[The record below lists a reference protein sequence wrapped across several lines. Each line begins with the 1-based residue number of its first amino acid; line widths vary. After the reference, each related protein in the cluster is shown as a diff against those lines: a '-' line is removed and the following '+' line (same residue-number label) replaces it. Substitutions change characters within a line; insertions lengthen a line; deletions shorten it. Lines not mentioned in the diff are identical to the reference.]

1 METKVVIDIVCIH
14 CGSKIQIQKKV
25 NQTQCKLLCP
35 ACKKELHILFDIEED
50 PQTYSFL
57 SVNQQASKSKSTKEH
72 TDEEQAL
79 SEAEKK
85 AKKDKT
91 IYKKDKK
98 KANSYDDIPGEED
111 DDHEKIN
118 KRRPKLRE
126 SLFLTR
132 KKFLGLV
139 AERYKLSEGQTVV
152 GREDDEEPSDIS
164 IAGDDTISRRS
175 IVINIIAD
183 DYGFDYILTVLNAS
197 NPVRVNGKQIR
208 VGEKVYL
215 DLGDV
220 ITIGHTNLK
229 FDNQ

>member
-1 METKVVIDIVCIH
+1 METKVVIDVICIH
-14 CGSKIQIQKKV
+14 CGIKIQLQKKKA
-25 NQTQCKLLCP
+25 QTQCKLSCP
-35 ACKKELHILFDIEED
+35 ACKKGLHILFNTNVE

-57 SVNQQASKSKSTKEH
+57 SVTQQNANSKSTKE
-72 TDEEQAL
+72 DVEEEPPM

-85 AKKDKT
+85 EKKDKT

-98 KANSYDDIPGEED
+98 KARSYDDEIPGQED
-111 DDHEKIN
+111 DEIIHK
-118 KRRPKLRE
+118 KHPKLKE

-132 KKFLGLV
+132 KKFMGLV
-139 AERYKLSEGQTVV
+139 AERYKLSEGQTII
-152 GREDDEEPSDIS
+152 GRDDEEDPSDIS
-164 IAGDDTISRRS
+164 ISGDDTISRRS
-175 IVINIIAD
+175 ISINIVPD
-183 DYGFDYILTVLNAS
+183 EYGFDYILKVLNAS

>member
-1 METKVVIDIVCIH
+1 METKVVIDVICIH
-14 CGSKIQIQKKV
+14 CGSRIQLQKKKG
-25 NQTQCKLLCP
+25 QTQCKLLCP
-35 ACKKELHILFDIEED
+35 ACKKGLHILFNTDVD

-57 SVNQQASKSKSTKEH
+57 SVTQQSTNSKSTKENV
-72 TDEEQAL
+72 DEEPPM

-98 KANSYDDIPGEED
+98 KAHSYDDEIPGEED
-111 DDHEKIN
+111 DEVRHK
-118 KRRPKLRE
+118 KQLKLKE

-132 KKFLGLV
+132 KKFMGLV
-139 AERYKLSEGQTVV
+139 AERYKLSEGQTII
-152 GREDDEEPSDIS
+152 GRDDDEDPSDIS
-164 IAGDDTISRRS
+164 ISGDDTISRRS
-175 IVINIIAD
+175 ISINIVPD
-183 DYGFDYILTVLNAS
+183 EYGFDYILKVLNAS

>member
-14 CGSKIQIQKKV
+14 CGSKIQIQKKAS
-25 NQTQCKLLCP
+25 QTQCKLLCP
-35 ACKKELHILFDIEED
+35 ACKKGLHILFDIERD

-57 SVNQQASKSKSTKEH
+57 SVNQSANSKSTQENVE
-72 TDEEQAL
+72 DEKPL
-79 SEAEKK
+79 SDAEKK

-98 KANSYDDIPGEED
+98 KARTYDDIPGED
-111 DDHEKIN
+111 DDDNGKSHK
-118 KRRPKLRE
+118 KHPKLRE

-139 AERYKLSEGQTVV
+139 AERYKLSEGQTIV

-164 IAGDDTISRRS
+164 ITGDDTISRRS
-175 IVINIIAD
+175 IAINIVAD
-183 DYGFDYILTVLNAS
+183 DYGFDYVLKVLNAA

-208 VGEKVYL
+208 VGEKTYL

-220 ITIGHTNLK
+220 ITIGRTNLK

>member
-1 METKVVIDIVCIH
+1 METKVVIDVVCIH
-14 CGSKIQIQKKV
+14 CGSKIQLQKKV
-25 NQTQCKLLCP
+25 RQTQCKLLCP
-35 ACKKELHILFDIEED
+35 ACKKELYILFDTEQD

-57 SVNQQASKSKSTKEH
+57 SVTPNSPNSKSTQENSDGNQ
-72 TDEEQAL
+72 TI

-98 KANSYDDIPGEED
+98 EAYSYDDIPGED
-111 DDHEKIN
+111 DENTEKKN
-118 KRRPKLRE
+118 KKRPKLRE
-126 SLFLTR
+126 TLFLTK

-139 AERYKLSEGQTVV
+139 AERYKLSEGQTII
-152 GREDDEEPSDIS
+152 GRDDDDDPSDIS
-164 IAGDDTISRRS
+164 ITGDATISRRS
-175 IVINIIAD
+175 ISINIVPD
-183 DYGFDYILTVLNAS
+183 EYGFDYILKVLNAA
-197 NPVRVNGKQIR
+197 NPVKVNGKQVR

-215 DLGDV
+215 DLGDI

>member
-1 METKVVIDIVCIH
+1 METKVVIDIFCIH

-25 NQTQCKLLCP
+25 SQTQCKLLCP
-35 ACKKELHILFDIEED
+35 ACKKGLHILFDTEQD

-57 SVNQQASKSKSTKEH
+57 SVNPQASDSKSTKENVV
-72 TDEEQAL
+72 EEQPL

-98 KANSYDDIPGEED
+98 KAHSYEDIPGEED
-111 DDHEKIN
+111 EEERQHKN
-118 KRRPKLRE
+118 RPKLRE
-126 SLFLTR
+126 SLFLIR

-139 AERYKLSEGQTVV
+139 AERYKLSEGQTIV
-152 GREDDEEPSDIS
+152 GRDDDEAPSDIS
-164 IAGDDTISRRS
+164 ISGDDTISRRS
-175 IVINIIAD
+175 ISINIVPD
-183 DYGFDYILTVLNAS
+183 DYGFDYILKVLNAA
-197 NPVRVNGKQIR
+197 NPVKVNGKQVR

-215 DLGDV
+215 DLGDI